1 MPLNEDALAYMAGS
15 STTPVTEKAWAQFW
29 ESGSTEWGGDE
40 CGCPDDRCIGYH
52 HLAGGPCGCLRTLM
66 PEFEAAEAE
75 AISLW
80 QRHQAG
86 DPTVGE
92 DLEKWVRQRHDYGLE
107 TWSLDVL
114 VDGEAGIAI
123 ATDDN
128 PEWRLLWAAERAGGQ
143 W

>member
-1 MPLNEDALAYMAGS
+1 MPLNEDTLAYFEGS

-29 ESGSTEWGGDE
+29 ESGSAEWGGDA
-40 CGCPDDRCIGYH
+40 CGCLDDRCIGH
-52 HLAGGPCGCLRTLM
+52 HHSIGEPCACLRALM

-80 QRHQAG
+80 QRHEIG
-86 DPTVGE
+86 DPTAVEGVE
-92 DLEKWVRQRHDYGLE
+92 EWVRQRHDYGLRD
-107 TWSLDVL
+107 WSLDVL

-123 ATDDN
+123 TSDDN
-128 PEWRLLWAAERAGGQ
+128 LEWRLLWAAERACGQ